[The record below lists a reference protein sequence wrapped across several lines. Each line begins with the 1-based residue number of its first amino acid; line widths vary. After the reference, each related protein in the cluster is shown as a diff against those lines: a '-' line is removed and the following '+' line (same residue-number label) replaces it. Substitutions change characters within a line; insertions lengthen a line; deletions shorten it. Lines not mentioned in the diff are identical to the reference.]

1 MALFNKVMAAAAL
14 AVAGVIG
21 TANAQAETLRL
32 AHIVPPSHVWHQ
44 VAERFT
50 ANLEKDSAGRF
61 VTKISPQAKLGRDPQ
76 LIKLLQSG
84 GIQFAI
90 LTVGDLSNRSEAL
103 QAWFLPYT
111 FKDVAHAGAAAR
123 TPAAREMLAQL
134 ESQGMV
140 GLGYTFAGMRH
151 VLSVKPVTSPDD
163 LRNKKIRSFPNEIF
177 SDWWQAMGAAPTA
190 LPLSE
195 VSPSLT
201 TNLLDAVDIDLDAVV
216 GLKFYQQAGNLAMTN
231 HMAFPAVMGA
241 YSAILG
247 FFVPSGGGKWLIEAP
262 YVMQAANEL
271 QAHLGWAVQVY
282 NAAEA
287 LPNLINPFWML
298 PLLGVLGLKAR
309 DIVGFTFMQLLVHI
323 PLVIGLLWLLGLTLP
338 YVPPVMPTPAG

>member
-1 MALFNKVMAAAAL
+1 MALLNKALAAAAL

-21 TANAQAETLRL
+21 SVSAQAENLRM

-44 VAERFT
+44 VAERFA
-50 ANLEKDSAGRF
+50 ANLEKESAGRF
-61 VTKISPQAKLGRDPQ
+61 VTRISPQAKLGRDPQ

-84 GIQFAI
+84 GIQLAI

-103 QAWFLPYT
+103 QAWFLPYA

-134 ESQGMV
+134 DTHGMV

-231 HMAFPAVMGA
+231 HMAFPAVMVVSKKWWDKQSEADRALIRKLFDEAETWGIQKQVEAEAANLATLKEAGVSVQAVALEPFEKVGA
-241 YSAILG
+241 EVTAKYTARNPTIKA
-247 FFVPSGGGKWLIEAP
+247 FAE
-262 YVMQAANEL
+262 QAA
-271 QAHLGWAVQVY
+271 ALG
-282 NAAEA
+282 N
-287 LPNLINPFWML
+287 
-298 PLLGVLGLKAR
+298 
-309 DIVGFTFMQLLVHI
+309 
-323 PLVIGLLWLLGLTLP
+323 
-338 YVPPVMPTPAG
+338 

>member
-1 MALFNKVMAAAAL
+1 MALLNKVLAVAVL

-21 TANAQAETLRL
+21 TASTQAETLRL

-44 VAERFT
+44 VAERFAT
-50 ANLEKDSAGRF
+50 NLEKDSAGRF

-84 GIQFAI
+84 GIQLAI

-140 GLGYTFAGMRH
+140 GLGYAFAGMRH
-151 VLSVKPVTSPDD
+151 VLSVKPVGSPDD

-231 HMAFPAVMGA
+231 HMAFPAVMVVSKKWWDKQSEADRALIQKLFDEAEAWGIRKQVEAEASNLATLKEAGVNIPEVALEPFQKVGA
-241 YSAILG
+241 EVTAKYTERN
-247 FFVPSGGGKWLIEAP
+247 PTIEAFAE
-262 YVMQAANEL
+262 QAA
-271 QAHLGWAVQVY
+271 ALG
-282 NAAEA
+282 
-287 LPNLINPFWML
+287 
-298 PLLGVLGLKAR
+298 K
-309 DIVGFTFMQLLVHI
+309 
-323 PLVIGLLWLLGLTLP
+323 
-338 YVPPVMPTPAG
+338 

>member
-231 HMAFPAVMGA
+231 HMAFPAVMVVSKKWWDKQSEADRALIQKLFDEAETWGIQKQVEAEAANLATLKEAGVNIQAVALEPFQKVGA
-241 YSAILG
+241 EVAAKYTARNPTIKA
-247 FFVPSGGGKWLIEAP
+247 FAE
-262 YVMQAANEL
+262 QAA
-271 QAHLGWAVQVY
+271 ALG
-282 NAAEA
+282 
-287 LPNLINPFWML
+287 
-298 PLLGVLGLKAR
+298 K
-309 DIVGFTFMQLLVHI
+309 
-323 PLVIGLLWLLGLTLP
+323 
-338 YVPPVMPTPAG
+338 